1 MVLLEFYM
9 SLIHGL
15 ERIHELSDSGAKS
28 EKTNH
33 NRDYSDT
40 TSSSFYVT

>member
-9 SLIHGL
+9 SLIPGL

-40 TSSSFYVT
+40 QAVHFT